1 MPAYMYTKWSQ
12 YLYYSNKSIN
22 SQSCN
27 CMYVCMYGVYTY
39 AAAVWEM
46 CECMGID
53 SKGVVTGNRRESCA
67 AQSNVS
73 AHPQL

>member
-1 MPAYMYTKWSQ
+1 MYV
-12 YLYYSNKSIN
+12 
-22 SQSCN
+22 

-39 AAAVWEM
+39 SAAAAWEM

-67 AQSNVS
+67 ALSKVS

>member
-1 MPAYMYTKWSQ
+1 MYVCM
-12 YLYYSNKSIN
+12 YGVYV
-22 SQSCN
+22 

-39 AAAVWEM
+39 SAAAVWEM

-67 AQSNVS
+67 AQSKVS